1 MVGLPGSG
9 KTTWVK
15 NHVQENPGKYYILG
29 SDTIVDKMMVSCD
42 ITVASSLSNSEI
54 LTYNLFPAI
63 LLTVFHSFLT
73 DQQPEA
79 SVKGHHKTDRHLPAS
94 TTLLGQVHRDRRP
107 QEEKLHPGSCK

>member
-29 SDTIVDKMMVSCD
+29 SDTIVDKMMVSAD
-42 ITVASSLSNSEI
+42 SSCLAAFISAVVVLQRSHTLVLSFN
-54 LTYNLFPAI
+54 
-63 LLTVFHSFLT
+63 T

-79 SVKGHHKTDRHLPAS
+79 PVKGHHKTDRHFPARTS
-94 TTLLGQVHRDRRP
+94 LLGQIH
-107 QEEKLHPGSCK
+107 